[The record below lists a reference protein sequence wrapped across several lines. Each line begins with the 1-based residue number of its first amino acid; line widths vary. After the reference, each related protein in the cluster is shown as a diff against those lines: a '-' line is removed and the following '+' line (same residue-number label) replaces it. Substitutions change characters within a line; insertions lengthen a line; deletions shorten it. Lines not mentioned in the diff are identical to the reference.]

1 MPGSD
6 QLASVNVLFGA
17 DAQDLRKA
25 TVYVRLE
32 EAGRVDAPSRVVAEQ
47 VLRDVAHE
55 AGAQLHVELW
65 GDVPSGRGNYQL
77 RVHVDVDGD
86 GEVSP
91 GDYVSTES
99 YPVNPSAGPAELG
112 VRVHRV

>member
-1 MPGSD
+1 MLGNDRLAGGSVI
-6 QLASVNVLFGA
+6 VNA
-17 DAQDLRKA
+17 DPRQVRNA

-32 EAGRVDAPSRVVAEQ
+32 DVSRVDAPSRIVAEQ
-47 VLRDVAHE
+47 VLSG
-55 AGAQLHVELW
+55 GAFAEGQPLRFELR
-65 GDVPSGRGNYQL
+65 GVLPGGSGSCRL

-86 GEVSP
+86 GQVSP

-99 YPVNPSAGPAELG
+99 YPVTPSTAQTDIE

>member
-1 MPGSD
+1 MPGND
-6 QLASVNVLFGA
+6 RLAGGNVVFGA
-17 DAQDLRKA
+17 DAQQVRDA

-32 EAGRVDAPSRVVAEQ
+32 EVSRADAPSRIVAEQ
-47 VLRDVAHE
+47 VLRGVTYE
-55 AGAQLHVELW
+55 PGQPLQFELR
-65 GDVPSGRGNYQL
+65 GTVPADRASYRL

-86 GEVSP
+86 GQVSR

-99 YPVNPSAGPAELG
+99 IPVTPSTAHLPLQ

>member
-47 VLRDVAHE
+47 VFRDVAYE
-55 AGAQLHVELW
+55 PGKPLHVELW
-65 GDVPSGRGNYQL
+65 GKIPPAGGRYQL

-99 YPVNPSAGPAELG
+99 YPVNPSVGPAELG